1 MSTWTAAFYD
11 YAEQV
16 LKAHRQF
23 TDSVQGAS
31 APILDVARNV
41 MPSDANEGQL
51 G

>member
-23 TDSVQGAS
+23 TDGVQGRQRAH
-31 APILDVARNV
+31 P
-41 MPSDANEGQL
+41 
-51 G
+51 